1 MFKDKVIIITGA
13 TGGIGR
19 SILQKFS
26 ESGGAIL
33 ILWDIVNPENI
44 VQSLKKKGIKAVGD
58 VVDITKAEQIE
69 KSSKKIIE
77 KFGRIDVLINNAGI
91 TKDNL
96 IIKMKEEEWDIV
108 LNINLKAAFLCTK
121 IIGKIMWTQHSGK
134 IINMASIIGQIG
146 NLGQANY
153 SSSKAGLIALT
164 KSSAK
169 EFARANIQVNAI
181 APGYIM
187 TPMTEKLPQ
196 EVKNKMIES
205 IPLKKFG
212 SPDDV
217 AEVVLFLASEKSNYI
232 TGQVLR
238 VDGGLV
244 M

>member
-1 MFKDKVIIITGA
+1 MLKNKVVIITGA

-19 SILQKFS
+19 AILQKFS
-26 ESGGAIL
+26 ESGAVL
-33 ILWDIVNPENI
+33 VLWDVVNPENS
-44 VQSLKKKGIKAVGD
+44 VQGLKEKGIKSAGD
-58 VVDITKAEQIE
+58 IVDITKAEQIE
-69 KSSKKIIE
+69 KSAKKVLDE
-77 KFGRIDVLINNAGI
+77 FGRIDILINNAGI

-96 IIKMKEEEWDIV
+96 IIKMKEDEWDNV
-108 LNINLKAAFLCTK
+108 LNINLKGAFLCTK
-121 IIGKIMWTQHSGK
+121 IIGKTMWSQHSGK

-164 KSSAK
+164 KSAAK
-169 EFARANIQVNAI
+169 EFARANIQVNAV

-187 TPMTEKLPQ
+187 TPMTEKLSQ
-196 EVKNKMIES
+196 NVKNKMLEA

-212 SPDDV
+212 TPDDV
-217 AEVVLFLASEKSNYI
+217 AEVVLFFASEKSDYI